1 MPVAISED
9 PDPNGRLLLL
19 GVSGP
24 RREGSILISQLGVA
38 TLPGP
43 GITDNSIALE
53 DKTIGI
59 EDQG

>member
-9 PDPNGRLLLL
+9 PDPNGRVEL

-24 RREGSILISQLGVA
+24 GHEGSILISQLGVA

-43 GITDNSIALE
+43 GITDNSIPFE

>member
-9 PDPNGRLLLL
+9 PDPNGRAVL

-24 RREGSILISQLGVA
+24 RHEGSILISQLGVA

-43 GITDNSIALE
+43 DITDNSIALE
-53 DKTIGI
+53 DKTIGT